1 MKPNFD
7 EMSREELK
15 AYVLSHRE
23 DDEALRA
30 LCNRPSSNTEKIVFS
45 PPKTQQ
51 EEQEQFELFKQ
62 IIEKKANKSS

>member
-1 MKPNFD
+1 MEVVTKLSKFGVGSKKVVFFIKPNFN

-15 AYVLSHRE
+15 AYVLSHRD

-45 PPKTQQ
+45 PPKTPQ
-51 EEQEQFELFKQ
+51 
-62 IIEKKANKSS
+62 